1 VPLDVLPDQPRHVNM
16 ASYNRLSE
24 CRGPVHTELI
34 RRKEQRLHTLDMPT
48 KSCFDKRYI
57 WSGVVKNH
65 IGHVCLRVDATR
77 EQENHRVHMVLLSG
91 AKKNDLYG
99 GNISG
104 STTARGEFGQSGGS
118 TESAQTASL
127 QY

>member
-1 VPLDVLPDQPRHVNM
+1 
-16 ASYNRLSE
+16 
-24 CRGPVHTELI
+24 
-34 RRKEQRLHTLDMPT
+34 MPT
-48 KSCFDKRYI
+48 KSCFDERYI

-77 EQENHRVHMVLLSG
+77 EQEAHRVHMVLLSG